1 MTNKKTKV
9 ELEAQSAQP
18 TTNKSVA
25 STRTKSANN
34 DADATADDFYNGYQV
49 VRKVTRIPVREE
61 DLCIIIRQL
70 MGMAPASRKVPTF
83 FTSIGPLS
91 ALATRVRVKYVWDI
105 QLHALLVE
113 IIIEA
118 PPSTGKRPFAEVVR
132 IIIEPTLEKHDNQ
145 QRRMEQEYRERKSS
159 RAQNEKIGEAP
170 KTTIRCIPATISK
183 TVLLKRADLH
193 ERLLGSMLTFWM
205 FGDELALLG
214 DAGKSSFSN
223 LRTILRIA
231 YDLNS
236 RYGQDFAS
244 DNSYSGNADVC
255 ISFLFCATPQ
265 DVNEIFTQKE
275 VMGGGASRV
284 MLVTLE
290 DEIGSRPAV
299 FKPLSEDDDRLVS
312 AALKKMMDDTYA
324 PDGSLRDEMLLDTSW
339 LDPSVKAFCAKM
351 AKKAADMK
359 DAGAKGALS
368 LDHFYKRASVN
379 AFRSVGLM
387 YYLYL
392 LENRMAQE
400 GVEGAIMRDEKEIRR
415 LCIKMYKFIAQYCL
429 ESNNRRWG
437 AVYESGYH
445 KQKLGAKVDQRKPLI
460 EQLTTTFTRVQLDEL
475 IEVNKLD
482 TEARHFLSQWKK
494 KGWIIKI
501 DKNTYQKQL

>member
-18 TTNKSVA
+18 TTNQSVA
-25 STRTKSANN
+25 STRTQSANN
-34 DADATADDFYNGYQV
+34 DADATADDFENGYMF
-49 VRKVTRIPVREE
+49 VRKAIRIPVREQ
-61 DLCIIIRQL
+61 DLCIIVRQL
-70 MGMAPASRKVPTF
+70 VGMAPARRKVPTLF
-83 FTSIGPLS
+83 ASIAPLS

-105 QLHALLVE
+105 QLHALLVQ

-118 PPSTGKRPFAEVVR
+118 APSTGKRPFAEVVR
-132 IIIEPTLEKHDNQ
+132 IIIEPTLEKHDNL

-193 ERLLGSMLTFWM
+193 ERLLDSMLTFWM

-236 RYGQDFAS
+236 RYGQDYAS

-265 DVNEIFTQKE
+265 DVNEIFPQKE

-284 MLVTLE
+284 MLITLE

-299 FKPLSEDDDRLVS
+299 FKPLSEDDERLVS
-312 AALKKMMDDTYA
+312 AALKKIMDDTYA

-379 AFRSVGLM
+379 AFRCAGLM

-400 GVEGAIMRDEKEIRR
+400 GVEGAIMRDEKEIRH

-429 ESNNRRWG
+429 ESNNSRWG
-437 AVYESGYH
+437 AMYESGYH

-475 IEVNKLD
+475 IEANKLD